1 MGSAAYVF
9 IWITFSV
16 DRFVAK
22 CKKYVGLEEI
32 MPTILNDLVHKVF
45 VEAADKSSG
54 KRKQQL
60 HVSCDLLGILP
71 TLETPEEMMLDER
84 RMA

>member
-1 MGSAAYVF
+1 M
-9 IWITFSV
+9 

-22 CKKYVGLEEI
+22 CKKHVELEELT
-32 MPTILNDLVHKVF
+32 PTILNDFVHKVF

-60 HVSCDLLGILP
+60 HVSYDLLGILP
-71 TLETPEEMMLDER
+71 MLEAPEEMMLGER
-84 RMA
+84 RPA